1 MNFESLL
8 AQGRLRPHRSN
19 KDEIQEM
26 LRLVDRDLG
35 DAEVQGL
42 SLDRRF
48 LIAYEAGLNLVTIA
62 LYCSGY
68 ETHGQGHHWTTFQV
82 LPHLMGSEYREFAEY
97 MDLCRTKRN
106 IGTYG
111 RGGQISESEV
121 DELLKEVLNF
131 KSVIVDWLKANHPEL
146 I

>member
-26 LRLVDRDLG
+26 LHLVDRDLG

-48 LIAYEAGLNLVTIA
+48 LIAYEAGLNLAMIA

-68 ETHGQGHHWTTFQV
+68 ETHG
-82 LPHLMGSEYREFAEY
+82 
-97 MDLCRTKRN
+97 
-106 IGTYG
+106 
-111 RGGQISESEV
+111 
-121 DELLKEVLNF
+121 
-131 KSVIVDWLKANHPEL
+131 
-146 I
+146 

>member
-8 AQGRLRPHRSN
+8 AQGRLRSHRTN

-48 LIAYEAGLNLVTIA
+48 LIAYEAGLNLATIP
-62 LYCSGY
+62 LYCSGH
-68 ETHGQGHHWTTFQV
+68 ETHGQGHHWITFQV
-82 LPHLMGSEYREFAEY
+82 LPHLMGSEYRDFAEY

-106 IGTYG
+106 IGTYD
-111 RGGQISESEV
+111 RGGQIAETEV
-121 DELLKEVLNF
+121 EELLEEVLNF
-131 KSVIVDWLKANHPEL
+131 KSVIGDWLKANYPEYY
-146 I
+146 